1 MGLQVWLPLTKDL
14 HNQGLNQ
21 VSFTTAG
28 ATYGATTGKVG
39 GAYSFDGTDDRIY
52 ANNISLNNSAMSAC
66 CWVKLNNF
74 TSSSY
79 PYIFALGSNTGGTG
93 IQIGLSVWQSD
104 SKIHLVG
111 NGSEPS
117 SEYTPPL
124 NTWIHLCITIQGAIT
139 KLYVNGELT
148 NTQTNANS
156 PKTQTCLC
164 LGARSNS
171 TSGAGSAFSYPMSGY
186 INDFRL
192 YDNCLS
198 EKEIKEISKG
208 LILHYPLNRQG
219 WGQENL
225 VLNSG
230 CFTSVSGWT
239 NNQNT
244 TISLDNNELKVVLNQ
259 TSSTPG
265 IKTVNTINFS
275 AGTYTASILVKITNR
290 SGTNKI
296 YFPFYLYNGST
307 TVYSGQ
313 PTVLKQYGDYLYE
326 KATFTV
332 SETINNTTLYILQS
346 SPENGETWYIKWV
359 KIEKGSIATP
369 WCPNSFDALYMTMN
383 LNSNIEYDGSGFQ
396 NNGIRNG
403 NFTWDTD
410 TAILYDVSTRF
421 LGNNTSS
428 GVAIYYHDISIPND
442 AFTFGGWFKI
452 ISSVGGGSAEYIIC
466 LNNNSYSGDIQFCL
480 LHRNN
485 TLSVIVNTIEYSV
498 RSLSL
503 DTWYHVMVSYDGT
516 NAKTYINGVLAN
528 TTAVS
533 NRYIANNLILG
544 ARSNSVN
551 GTTQQY
557 YSNVK
562 MQDMRVYVTALS
574 EKDIKSLYQ
583 NSAYIDDNNIIY
595 GQIR

>member
-21 VSFTTAG
+21 VSFTNAG
-28 ATYGATTGKVG
+28 ATYGATTGKLG

-369 WCPNSFDALYMTMN
+369 WCPNSSDALYTTMN

-396 NNGIRNG
+396 NNGIQDGTFDWISDVPN
-403 NFTWDTD
+403 
-410 TAILYDVSTRF
+410 LYDVSMAF
-421 LGNNTSS
+421 NGNNYIKLSPPTENIQTIAVWIKWS
-428 GVAIYYHDISIPND
+428 SIPSSQTIGFID
-442 AFTFGGWFKI
+442 DGSGLAFGLSYGNI
-452 ISSVGGGSAEYIIC
+452 IVACEKAGNRSSCYNASVLSAG
-466 LNNNSYSGDIQFCL
+466 N
-480 LHRNN
+480 
-485 TLSVIVNTIEYSV
+485 
-498 RSLSL
+498 
-503 DTWYHVMVSYDGT
+503 WYHIVVV
-516 NAKTYINGVLAN
+516 KTGIATRKLYINGVEQIPNSN
-528 TTAVS
+528 TNYWS
-533 NRYIANNLILG
+533 YINNELQIG
-544 ARSNSVN
+544 KRKNTGEGIIGWMSDFRAY
-551 GTTQQY
+551 T
-557 YSNVK
+557 
-562 MQDMRVYVTALS
+562 TALS
-574 EKDIKSLYQ
+574 EKEIISLYQ
-583 NSAYIDDNNIIY
+583 NSAYIDDNNVIY
-595 GQIR
+595 GKIR